1 MKIFV
6 QYKKYKTLR
15 LLAKAQKLA
24 WNDKSVKAIRAYNQA
39 LELIDKSDKRRHA
52 NIHEKIGDIYANLDL
67 IEDACDSYICAV
79 EREPNSYCFHFTLAV
94 FYSRLHDNKNARE
107 SFRHAYWLASQ
118 DIGQLRSGAET
129 LKEIGFADLQENWLE
144 RAYRVE
150 QKNSW
155 RES

>member
-6 QYKKYKTLR
+6 KYKKYKTLK

-24 WNDKSVKAIRAYNQA
+24 WNDKSVKAIRTYNQA
-39 LELIDKSDKRRHA
+39 LELIDEFDKRRHA
-52 NIHEKIGDIYANLDL
+52 NIHEKIGDIYAELDL

-79 EREPNSYCFHFTLAV
+79 EREPNSHCFHFTLAV
-94 FYSRLHDNKNARE
+94 FYSRLHDNNKARE

-118 DIGQLRSGAET
+118 DVGQLRTGAET
-129 LKEIGFADLQENWLE
+129 LKELGFADLQEIWLE
-144 RAYRVE
+144 RAYKVE